1 MVQFLKNLWDMTTFP
16 VKYYIEYFK
25 EKKREKQVKKKIE
38 ELQKRDPFIYK

>member
-1 MVQFLKNLWDMTTFP
+1 MVQFLKNLLDMITFP

>member
-1 MVQFLKNLWDMTTFP
+1 MVQFLKNLWDMITFP

-38 ELQKRDPFIYK
+38 ELQKTDPFIYK